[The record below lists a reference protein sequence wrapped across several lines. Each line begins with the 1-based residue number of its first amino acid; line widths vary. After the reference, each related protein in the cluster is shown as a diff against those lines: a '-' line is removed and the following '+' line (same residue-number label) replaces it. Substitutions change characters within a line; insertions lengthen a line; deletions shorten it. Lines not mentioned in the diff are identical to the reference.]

1 MSTDTSR
8 GDSVSGY
15 LPGFSGTSGVKVRLN
30 EFKGQTISG
39 TCISGAVTYAVAH
52 QLGAV
57 PSMVLVTPM
66 LTAADAVTTLSA
78 GVVGQAVASAATST
92 HFYVVGNLK
101 GIKYRAFLLL

>member
-1 MSTDTSR
+1 MTSR

-15 LPGFSGTSGVKVRLN
+15 LPGFGGTSGVKVRLN

-39 TCISGAVTYAVAH
+39 TCASGEVTYAVSH

-66 LTAADAVTTLSA
+66 LAADQAVCTVSA
-78 GVVGQAVASAATST
+78 GVVAVAAASAATSAK
-92 HFYVVGNLK
+92 FYVVGNLD
-101 GIKYRAFLLL
+101 GIKYRAFLLI